1 MKELLLFNVPEAL
14 KKSIENL
21 CLLQEIIVK
30 EIEPTQFGM
39 PLGVLAGV
47 VEHTGA
53 VVAPADK
60 SITDEILLFVNFDQE
75 SLTDFLARYR
85 AAGIPK
91 VNLKA
96 GLTPNNVSWDVYMLH
111 EELLEEHAA
120 MSKLK
125 K

>member
-1 MKELLLFNVPEAL
+1 MKELLLFNVSPAL
-14 KKSIENL
+14 RKSIEIL
-21 CLLQEIIVK
+21 CALQDVVVK
-30 EIEPTQFGM
+30 EIETNQFGM

-47 VEHTGA
+47 IEDTGA
-53 VVAPADK
+53 VIETTSESIAD
-60 SITDEILLFVNFDQE
+60 EMLLFVNFDQK
-75 SLTDFLARYR
+75 SLSEFLAHYR

-96 GLTPNNVSWDVYMLH
+96 GLTPNNVSWNVYMLH